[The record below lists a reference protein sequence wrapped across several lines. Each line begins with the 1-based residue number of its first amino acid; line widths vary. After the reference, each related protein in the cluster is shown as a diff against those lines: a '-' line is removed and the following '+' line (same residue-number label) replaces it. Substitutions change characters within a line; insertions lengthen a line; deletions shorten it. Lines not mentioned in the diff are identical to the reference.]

1 MQTFLEENMNKKV
14 IKDLCF
20 LFILY
25 ILVFFM
31 LSYVGKFLFKN
42 FYNYYY
48 TLFVKYNGI
57 FGILLFLLFIIIFYL
72 FYSKDLKIIFTYK
85 KLNFSFVV
93 KGLIYLSSIMMIYY
107 IIYFIFDNAFL
118 FNFFKYFNDVLTG
131 KKNITIYDILILEK
145 SLKPRFEPFMLI
157 GSVIFGPIFEEIL
170 YRGLMYNKLK
180 EISNAFIGVLI
191 SSILFALLHIPK
203 YGFGIN
209 TFFLFLV
216 GILLAYCYEKTDNI
230 YVPILVH
237 SINNFFIFLFNYV
250 YFYFLIVIYFI
261 IFIAGII
268 IAIQEIKKHLKVRKT
283 FNLVQSDSP
292 SQD

>member
-1 MQTFLEENMNKKV
+1 MNKKI
-14 IKDLCF
+14 IKDLCI

-48 TLFVKYNGI
+48 ILFVKYNGI

-118 FNFFKYFNDVLTG
+118 FNFFKYFNDVLTD

-145 SLKPRFEPFMLI
+145 LQRPRFEPFMLI
-157 GSVIFGPIFEEIL
+157 ATVIISPIFEEIL
-170 YRGLMYNKLK
+170 YRGLLYNKLK
-180 EISNAFIGVLI
+180 EISNVFIAVFI
-191 SSILFALLHIPK
+191 SSILFAFLHIPG
-203 YGFGIN
+203 YGFNIKM
-209 TFFLFLV
+209 FSLV
-216 GILLAYCYEKTDNI
+216 LDGILLTYCYEKTDNI

-237 SINNFFIFLFNYV
+237 SINNFFIFLFKYV

-261 IFIAGII
+261 IFIAGIM
-268 IAIQEIKKHLKVRKT
+268 IAIQEIKKHLKARKT
-283 FNLVQSDSP
+283 FNLVQSASL
-292 SQD
+292 SESEK

>member
-1 MQTFLEENMNKKV
+1 MNKKI
-14 IKDLCF
+14 IKDLCI

-25 ILVFFM
+25 ILVFYIN
-31 LSYVGKFLFKN
+31 SYIHKFLLNN
-42 FYNYYY
+42 FYNCYYA
-48 TLFVKYNGI
+48 LFGKYNKI
-57 FGILLFLLFIIIFYL
+57 VDLLISLLFIIVLYL
-72 FYSKDLKIIFTYK
+72 LYLKEMKIIFTYK
-85 KLNFSFVV
+85 KLNFFFIV
-93 KGLIYLSSIMMIYY
+93 KSLIYILSIGMIYY

-118 FNFFKYFNDVLTG
+118 FNFFKYFNDILSG

-145 SLKPRFEPFMLI
+145 SLRPCFEPFMFI
-157 GSVIFGPIFEEIL
+157 ATVIISPIFEEIL

-191 SSILFALLHIPK
+191 SSILFAFLHIPK

-268 IAIQEIKKHLKVRKT
+268 IAIQEIKKYLKVRKT

>member
-1 MQTFLEENMNKKV
+1 MNKK
-14 IKDLCF
+14 IMKDLCI

-25 ILVFFM
+25 IFVFFII
-31 LSYVGKFLFKN
+31 SYTGKFLFKN

-48 TLFVKYNGI
+48 ALFVKYNGI

-72 FYSKDLKIIFTYK
+72 FYSKDLKIIFIYK
-85 KLNFSFVV
+85 KLNFSFIV
-93 KGLIYLSSIMMIYY
+93 KILIYILSTRMIYY

-216 GILLAYCYEKTDNI
+216 GILLAYCYEKSNNI
-230 YVPILVH
+230 YVTIFVH

-250 YFYFLIVIYFI
+250 YFYFLIIIYFI
-261 IFIAGII
+261 IFIAGIM
-268 IAIQEIKKHLKVRKT
+268 IAIQEIKKHLKARKT
-283 FNLVQSDSP
+283 FNLVQSDFP

>member
-1 MQTFLEENMNKKV
+1 MEENINKKV
-14 IKDLCF
+14 IKDLCI

-25 ILVFFM
+25 FFAFFI
-31 LSYVGKFLFKN
+31 LSYTGKFLFKN

-57 FGILLFLLFIIIFYL
+57 FGSLLFLLFIIIFYL
-72 FYSKDLKIIFTYK
+72 FYSKDLKIIFIYK
-85 KLNFSFVV
+85 KLNFSVII
-93 KGLIYLSSIMMIYY
+93 KGMIYLSSITMIYY
-107 IIYFIFDNAFL
+107 IIQFIFDNAFL

-145 SLKPRFEPFMLI
+145 LQRPRFEPFMLI
-157 GSVIFGPIFEEIL
+157 ATVIISPIFEEIL
-170 YRGLMYNKLK
+170 YRGLLYNKLK
-180 EISNAFIGVLI
+180 EISNVFIAVFI
-191 SSILFALLHIPK
+191 SSILFAFLHIPG
-203 YGFGIN
+203 YGFNIKM
-209 TFFLFLV
+209 FSLV
-216 GILLAYCYEKTDNI
+216 LDGILLTYCYEKTDNI

-268 IAIQEIKKHLKVRKT
+268 IAIQEIKKHLKARKT
-283 FNLVQSDSP
+283 FNLVQSASL
-292 SQD
+292 SESEK

>member
-1 MQTFLEENMNKKV
+1 MNKKI
-14 IKDLCF
+14 IKELWF

-48 TLFVKYNGI
+48 ILFVKYNGI

-107 IIYFIFDNAFL
+107 IIYFIFDNSFL
-118 FNFFKYFNDVLTG
+118 FIFFKYFNDVLTG

-145 SLKPRFEPFMLI
+145 LQRPRFEPFMLI
-157 GSVIFGPIFEEIL
+157 ATVIISPIFEEIL
-170 YRGLMYNKLK
+170 YRGLLYNKLK
-180 EISNAFIGVLI
+180 EISNVFIAVFI
-191 SSILFALLHIPK
+191 SSILFAFLHIPG
-203 YGFGIN
+203 YGFNIKM
-209 TFFLFLV
+209 FSLV
-216 GILLAYCYEKTDNI
+216 LDGILLTYCYEKTDNI

-237 SINNFFIFLFNYV
+237 SINNFFIFLFKYV

-261 IFIAGII
+261 IFIAGIM
-268 IAIQEIKKHLKVRKT
+268 IAIQEIKKHLKARKT
-283 FNLVQSDSP
+283 FNLVQSASL
-292 SQD
+292 SESEK

>member
-1 MQTFLEENMNKKV
+1 MNKKV
-14 IKDLCF
+14 IKDLCI
-20 LFILY
+20 LFMLY
-25 ILVFFM
+25 ILVFYIN
-31 LSYVGKFLFKN
+31 SYIHKFLLNN
-42 FYNYYY
+42 FYNCYYA
-48 TLFVKYNGI
+48 LFGKYNKI
-57 FGILLFLLFIIIFYL
+57 VDLLISLLFIIVLYL
-72 FYSKDLKIIFTYK
+72 LYLKEMKIIFTYK
-85 KLNFSFVV
+85 KLNFFFIV
-93 KGLIYLSSIMMIYY
+93 KSLIYILSIGMIYY

-145 SLKPRFEPFMLI
+145 SLRPCFEPFMFI
-157 GSVIFGPIFEEIL
+157 ATVIISPIFEEIL

-216 GILLAYCYEKTDNI
+216 GILLTYCYEKTDNI

-250 YFYFLIVIYFI
+250 YFYFLIIIYFI

-268 IAIQEIKKHLKVRKT
+268 IAIQEIKKYLKVRKT

>member
-1 MQTFLEENMNKKV
+1 MNKKI
-14 IKDLCF
+14 IKDLCI

-48 TLFVKYNGI
+48 ILFVKYNGI

-107 IIYFIFDNAFL
+107 IIYFIFDNSFL

-145 SLKPRFEPFMLI
+145 LQRPRFEPFMLI
-157 GSVIFGPIFEEIL
+157 ATVIISPIFEEIL
-170 YRGLMYNKLK
+170 YRGLLYNKLK
-180 EISNAFIGVLI
+180 EISNVFIAVFI
-191 SSILFALLHIPK
+191 SSILFAFLHIPG
-203 YGFGIN
+203 YGFNIKM
-209 TFFLFLV
+209 FSLV
-216 GILLAYCYEKTDNI
+216 LDGILLTYCYEKTDNI

-237 SINNFFIFLFNYV
+237 SINNFFIFLFKYV

-261 IFIAGII
+261 IFIIGII
-268 IAIQEIKKHLKVRKT
+268 IAIQEIKKHLKARKT
-283 FNLVQSDSP
+283 FNLVQSASL
-292 SQD
+292 SESEK

>member
-1 MQTFLEENMNKKV
+1 MNKKI
-14 IKDLCF
+14 IKDLCI

-31 LSYVGKFLFKN
+31 LSYAGKFLFKN

-48 TLFVKYNGI
+48 ILFVKYNGI
-57 FGILLFLLFIIIFYL
+57 FGSLLFLLFIIIFYL

-93 KGLIYLSSIMMIYY
+93 KGLIYLSSIMTIYY
-107 IIYFIFDNAFL
+107 IISFIFDNSFL
-118 FNFFKYFNDVLTG
+118 FNFFKYFNDILTG
-131 KKNITIYDILILEK
+131 KKNITVYDILVLEK
-145 SLKPRFEPFMLI
+145 LQKPRFEPFMLI
-157 GSVIFGPIFEEIL
+157 GTVIIGPIFEEIF
-170 YRGLMYNKLK
+170 YRGLLYNKLK
-180 EISNAFIGVLI
+180 QISNAFIAVFI
-191 SSILFALLHIPK
+191 SSILFAFLHIPG
-203 YGFGIN
+203 YGFNIKM
-209 TFFLFLV
+209 FSLV
-216 GILLAYCYEKTDNI
+216 LDGILLTYCYEKTNNI

-283 FNLVQSDSP
+283 FNLVQ
-292 SQD
+292 

>member
-1 MQTFLEENMNKKV
+1 MNKKI
-14 IKDLCF
+14 IKDLCI

-25 ILVFFM
+25 IFVFFII
-31 LSYVGKFLFKN
+31 SYTGKFLFKN

-48 TLFVKYNGI
+48 TLFGKYNKI
-57 FGILLFLLFIIIFYL
+57 VDLLISLLFIIVLYL
-72 FYSKDLKIIFTYK
+72 LYLKEMKIIFTYK
-85 KLNFSFVV
+85 KLNFFFIV
-93 KGLIYLSSIMMIYY
+93 KSLIYILSIGMIYY

-118 FNFFKYFNDVLTG
+118 FNFFKYFNDILSG

-145 SLKPRFEPFMLI
+145 SLRPCFEPFMFI
-157 GSVIFGPIFEEIL
+157 ATVIISPIFEEIL

-216 GILLAYCYEKTDNI
+216 GILLAYCYEKSNNI
-230 YVPILVH
+230 YVPIFVH

-250 YFYFLIVIYFI
+250 YFYFLIIIYFI

-268 IAIQEIKKHLKVRKT
+268 IAIQEIKKHLKARKT
-283 FNLVQSDSP
+283 FNLVQSDFP

>member
-1 MQTFLEENMNKKV
+1 MNKKV
-14 IKDLCF
+14 IKDLCI
-20 LFILY
+20 LFMLY
-25 ILVFFM
+25 ILVFYIN
-31 LSYVGKFLFKN
+31 SYIHKFLLNN
-42 FYNYYY
+42 FYNCYYA
-48 TLFVKYNGI
+48 LFGKYNKI
-57 FGILLFLLFIIIFYL
+57 VDLLISLLFIIVLYL
-72 FYSKDLKIIFTYK
+72 LYLKEMKIIFTYK
-85 KLNFSFVV
+85 KLNFFFIV
-93 KGLIYLSSIMMIYY
+93 KSLIYILSIGMIYY

-118 FNFFKYFNDVLTG
+118 FNFFKYFNDILSG

-145 SLKPRFEPFMLI
+145 SLRPCFEPFMFI
-157 GSVIFGPIFEEIL
+157 ATVIISPIFEEIL

-216 GILLAYCYEKTDNI
+216 GILLAYCYEKSNNI
-230 YVPILVH
+230 YVPIFVH

-250 YFYFLIVIYFI
+250 YFYFLIIIYFI

-268 IAIQEIKKHLKVRKT
+268 IAIQEIKKHLKARKT
-283 FNLVQSDSP
+283 FNLVQSASL
-292 SQD
+292 SESEK

>member
-1 MQTFLEENMNKKV
+1 MNKKV
-14 IKDLCF
+14 IKDLCI
-20 LFILY
+20 LFMLY
-25 ILVFFM
+25 ILVFYIN
-31 LSYVGKFLFKN
+31 SYIHKFLLNN
-42 FYNYYY
+42 FYNCYYALY
-48 TLFVKYNGI
+48 GKYNKI
-57 FGILLFLLFIIIFYL
+57 VDLLISLLFIIVLYL
-72 FYSKDLKIIFTYK
+72 LYLKEMKIIFTYK
-85 KLNFSFVV
+85 KLNFFFIV
-93 KGLIYLSSIMMIYY
+93 KSLIYILSIGMIYY

-216 GILLAYCYEKTDNI
+216 GILLAYCYEKSNNI
-230 YVPILVH
+230 YVTIFVH

-250 YFYFLIVIYFI
+250 YFYFLIIIYFI
-261 IFIAGII
+261 IFIAGIM
-268 IAIQEIKKHLKVRKT
+268 IAIQEIKKHLKARKT
-283 FNLVQSDSP
+283 FNLVQSASL
-292 SQD
+292 SESEK

>member
-1 MQTFLEENMNKKV
+1 MEENINKKV
-14 IKDLCF
+14 IKDLCI

-25 ILVFFM
+25 FFAFFI
-31 LSYVGKFLFKN
+31 LSYAGKFLFKN

-57 FGILLFLLFIIIFYL
+57 FGSLLFLLFIIIFYL
-72 FYSKDLKIIFTYK
+72 FYSKDLKIIFIYK
-85 KLNFSFVV
+85 KLNFSVII
-93 KGLIYLSSIMMIYY
+93 KGMIYLSSITMIYY
-107 IIYFIFDNAFL
+107 IISFIFDNSFL

-131 KKNITIYDILILEK
+131 KKNITVYDILVLEK
-145 SLKPRFEPFMLI
+145 LQRPRFEPFMLI
-157 GSVIFGPIFEEIL
+157 GTVIIGPIFEEIF
-170 YRGLMYNKLK
+170 YRGLLYNKLK
-180 EISNAFIGVLI
+180 EISNAFIAVFI
-191 SSILFALLHIPK
+191 SSILFAFLHIPG
-203 YGFGIN
+203 YGFNIKM
-209 TFFLFLV
+209 FSLV
-216 GILLAYCYEKTDNI
+216 LDGILLTYCYEKTDNI

>member
-1 MQTFLEENMNKKV
+1 MNKKI
-14 IKDLCF
+14 IKDLCI

-48 TLFVKYNGI
+48 ILFVKYNGI
-57 FGILLFLLFIIIFYL
+57 FGSLLFLLFIIIFYL
-72 FYSKDLKIIFTYK
+72 FYSKDLKIIFIYK
-85 KLNFSFVV
+85 KLNFSFIV
-93 KGLIYLSSIMMIYY
+93 KILIYILSTRMIYY

-191 SSILFALLHIPK
+191 PSILFAFLHIPK

-209 TFFLFLV
+209 MFFLFLA
-216 GILLAYCYEKTDNI
+216 GILLSYCYEKTNNI
-230 YVPILVH
+230 YVPIFVH

-261 IFIAGII
+261 IFIIGIM
-268 IAIQEIKKHLKVRKT
+268 IAIQEIKKYLKVRKT

>member
-1 MQTFLEENMNKKV
+1 MNKKI
-14 IKDLCF
+14 IKDLCI

-48 TLFVKYNGI
+48 ILFVKYNGI

-85 KLNFSFVV
+85 KINFSFIV
-93 KGLIYLSSIMMIYY
+93 KILIYILSTRMIYY

-216 GILLAYCYEKTDNI
+216 GILLAYCYEKSNNI
-230 YVPILVH
+230 YVPIFVH

-250 YFYFLIVIYFI
+250 YFYFLIIIYFI
-261 IFIAGII
+261 IFIAGIM

-283 FNLVQSDSP
+283 FNLVQSASL
-292 SQD
+292 SESEK

>member
-1 MQTFLEENMNKKV
+1 MNKKV
-14 IKDLCF
+14 IKDLCI
-20 LFILY
+20 LFMLY
-25 ILVFFM
+25 ILVFYIN
-31 LSYVGKFLFKN
+31 SYIHKFLLNN
-42 FYNYYY
+42 FYNCYYA
-48 TLFVKYNGI
+48 LFGKYNKI
-57 FGILLFLLFIIIFYL
+57 VDLLISLLFIIVLYL
-72 FYSKDLKIIFTYK
+72 LYLKEMKIIFTYK
-85 KLNFSFVV
+85 KLNFFFIV
-93 KGLIYLSSIMMIYY
+93 KSLIYILSIGMIYY

-118 FNFFKYFNDVLTG
+118 FNFFKYFNDILTG

-203 YGFGIN
+203 YGFGTN

-216 GILLAYCYEKTDNI
+216 GILLAYCYEKTNNI
-230 YVPILVH
+230 YVPILIH
-237 SINNFFIFLFNYV
+237 SINNFFIFLFRYV

-261 IFIAGII
+261 VFI
-268 IAIQEIKKHLKVRKT
+268 IALIILIIDIGKYVKMRKSLKI
-283 FNLVQSDSP
+283 
-292 SQD
+292 

>member
-1 MQTFLEENMNKKV
+1 MNKKV
-14 IKDLCF
+14 IKDLCI
-20 LFILY
+20 LFMLY
-25 ILVFFM
+25 ILVFYIN
-31 LSYVGKFLFKN
+31 SYIHKFLLNN
-42 FYNYYY
+42 FYNCYYA
-48 TLFVKYNGI
+48 LFGKYNKI
-57 FGILLFLLFIIIFYL
+57 VDLLISLLFIIVLYL
-72 FYSKDLKIIFTYK
+72 LYLKEMKIIFTYK
-85 KLNFSFVV
+85 KLNFFFIV
-93 KGLIYLSSIMMIYY
+93 KSLIYILSIGMIYY

-118 FNFFKYFNDVLTG
+118 FNFFKYFNDILSG

-145 SLKPRFEPFMLI
+145 SLRPCFEPFMFI
-157 GSVIFGPIFEEIL
+157 ATVIISPIFEEIL

-209 TFFLFLV
+209 MFFLFLV
-216 GILLAYCYEKTDNI
+216 GILLSYCYEKTNNI
-230 YVPILVH
+230 YILILVH
-237 SINNFFIFLFNYV
+237 SISNFFIFLFNYV

-268 IAIQEIKKHLKVRKT
+268 MAIQEIKKYVKVRKT

>member
-1 MQTFLEENMNKKV
+1 MNKKI
-14 IKDLCF
+14 IKDLCI

-25 ILVFFM
+25 IFVFFII
-31 LSYVGKFLFKN
+31 SYTGKFLFKN
-42 FYNYYY
+42 FYNRYY

-57 FGILLFLLFIIIFYL
+57 FSILLFLLFIIIFYL

-107 IIYFIFDNAFL
+107 IIQFIFDNAFL

-145 SLKPRFEPFMLI
+145 LQRPRFEPFMLI
-157 GSVIFGPIFEEIL
+157 ATVIISPIFEEIL

-180 EISNAFIGVLI
+180 QISNAFIAILI
-191 SSILFALLHIPK
+191 SSILFALLHIPG
-203 YGFGIN
+203 YGFNIKI
-209 TFFLFLV
+209 FCFVLD
-216 GILLAYCYEKTDNI
+216 GILLTYCYEKTDNI

-237 SINNFFIFLFNYV
+237 SVNNFFIFLFNYV

-261 IFIAGII
+261 IFIMAFII
-268 IAIQEIKKHLKVRKT
+268 LIIDIIKYVKVRKT

>member
-1 MQTFLEENMNKKV
+1 MNKKI
-14 IKDLCF
+14 IKDLCI

-25 ILVFFM
+25 ILVFYIN
-31 LSYVGKFLFKN
+31 SYIHKFLLNN
-42 FYNYYY
+42 FYNCYYA
-48 TLFVKYNGI
+48 LFGKYNKI
-57 FGILLFLLFIIIFYL
+57 VDLLISLLFIIILYL
-72 FYSKDLKIIFTYK
+72 LYLKEMKIIFTYK
-85 KLNFSFVV
+85 KLNFFFIV
-93 KGLIYLSSIMMIYY
+93 KSLIYISSIGMIYY

-118 FNFFKYFNDVLTG
+118 FNFFKYFNDILSG

-145 SLKPRFEPFMLI
+145 SLRPCFEPFMFI
-157 GSVIFGPIFEEIL
+157 ATVIISPIFEEIL

-216 GILLAYCYEKTDNI
+216 GILLAYCYEKSNNI
-230 YVPILVH
+230 YVPIFVH

-250 YFYFLIVIYFI
+250 YFYFLIIIYFI
-261 IFIAGII
+261 IFIAGIM
-268 IAIQEIKKHLKVRKT
+268 IAIQEIKKTPKSAEN
-283 FNLVQSDSP
+283 F
-292 SQD
+292 

>member
-1 MQTFLEENMNKKV
+1 MNKKI
-14 IKDLCF
+14 IKDLCI

-25 ILVFFM
+25 ILVFYIN
-31 LSYVGKFLFKN
+31 SYIHKFLLNN
-42 FYNYYY
+42 FYNCYYA
-48 TLFVKYNGI
+48 LFGKYNKI
-57 FGILLFLLFIIIFYL
+57 VDLLISLLFIIVLYL
-72 FYSKDLKIIFTYK
+72 LYLKEMKIIFTYK
-85 KLNFSFVV
+85 KLNFFFIV
-93 KGLIYLSSIMMIYY
+93 KSLIYILSIGMIYY

-118 FNFFKYFNDVLTG
+118 FNFFKYFNDILSG

-145 SLKPRFEPFMLI
+145 SLRPCFEPFMFI
-157 GSVIFGPIFEEIL
+157 ATVIISPIFEEIL

-216 GILLAYCYEKTDNI
+216 GILLAYCYEKSNNI
-230 YVPILVH
+230 YVPIFVH

-250 YFYFLIVIYFI
+250 YFYFLIIIYFI

-268 IAIQEIKKHLKVRKT
+268 IAIQEIKKYLKRRQILNEIQT
-283 FNLVQSDSP
+283 DTLPHIQE
-292 SQD
+292 

>member
-1 MQTFLEENMNKKV
+1 
-14 IKDLCF
+14 
-20 LFILY
+20 
-25 ILVFFM
+25 M

-48 TLFVKYNGI
+48 ILFVKYNGI

-85 KLNFSFVV
+85 KLNFSVII
-93 KGLIYLSSIMMIYY
+93 KGMIYLSSITMIYY
-107 IIYFIFDNAFL
+107 IISFIFDNSFL

-131 KKNITIYDILILEK
+131 KKNITVYDILVLEK
-145 SLKPRFEPFMLI
+145 LQRPRFEPFMLI
-157 GSVIFGPIFEEIL
+157 GTVIIGPIFEEIF
-170 YRGLMYNKLK
+170 YRGLLYNKLK

-250 YFYFLIVIYFI
+250 YFYFLIIIYFI

>member
-1 MQTFLEENMNKKV
+1 MNKKI
-14 IKDLCF
+14 IKDLCI

-72 FYSKDLKIIFTYK
+72 FYSKDLKIIFIYK
-85 KLNFSFVV
+85 KLNFSVII
-93 KGLIYLSSIMMIYY
+93 KGMIYLSSITMIYY
-107 IIYFIFDNAFL
+107 IIQFIFDNAFL

-209 TFFLFLV
+209 MFFLFLA
-216 GILLAYCYEKTDNI
+216 GILLSYCYEKTNNI
-230 YVPILVH
+230 YILILVH
-237 SINNFFIFLFNYV
+237 SISNFFIFLFNYV

>member
-1 MQTFLEENMNKKV
+1 MNKKI
-14 IKDLCF
+14 IKDLCI

-48 TLFVKYNGI
+48 ILFVKYNGI

-107 IIYFIFDNAFL
+107 IIYFIFDNSFL

-145 SLKPRFEPFMLI
+145 LQRPRFEPFMLI
-157 GSVIFGPIFEEIL
+157 ATVIISPIFEEIL

-180 EISNAFIGVLI
+180 EISNAFIAILI
-191 SSILFALLHIPK
+191 SSILFAFLHIPG
-203 YGFGIN
+203 YGFNIKM
-209 TFFLFLV
+209 FSLV
-216 GILLAYCYEKTDNI
+216 LGGILLTYCYEKTDNI

-237 SINNFFIFLFNYV
+237 SINNFFIFLFKYV

-261 IFIAGII
+261 IFIIGII
-268 IAIQEIKKHLKVRKT
+268 IAIQEIKKHLKARKT
-283 FNLVQSDSP
+283 FNLVQSASL
-292 SQD
+292 SESEK

>member
-1 MQTFLEENMNKKV
+1 MNKKI
-14 IKDLCF
+14 IKDLCI
-20 LFILY
+20 LFMLY
-25 ILVFFM
+25 ILVFYIN
-31 LSYVGKFLFKN
+31 SYIHKFLLNN
-42 FYNYYY
+42 FYNCYYA
-48 TLFVKYNGI
+48 LFGKYNKI
-57 FGILLFLLFIIIFYL
+57 VDLLISLLFIIVLYL
-72 FYSKDLKIIFTYK
+72 LYLKEMKIIFTYK
-85 KLNFSFVV
+85 KLNFFFIV
-93 KGLIYLSSIMMIYY
+93 KSLIYILSIGMIYY

-216 GILLAYCYEKTDNI
+216 GILLAYCYEKTNNI
-230 YVPILVH
+230 YVPIFVH

-261 IFIAGII
+261 IFIIGIM
-268 IAIQEIKKHLKVRKT
+268 IAIQEIKKYLKVRKT

>member
-1 MQTFLEENMNKKV
+1 MNKKI
-14 IKDLCF
+14 IKELWF

-48 TLFVKYNGI
+48 ALFGKYNGI
-57 FGILLFLLFIIIFYL
+57 VDLLVSLLFIIVLYL
-72 FYSKDLKIIFTYK
+72 LYLKEIKIIFTYK
-85 KLNFSFVV
+85 KINFFFVV
-93 KGLIYLSSIMMIYY
+93 KSLIYILSIGMIYY
-107 IIYFIFDNAFL
+107 IIYFIFDDSFL
-118 FNFFKYFNDVLTG
+118 FNFFKYFNDILSG

-145 SLKPRFEPFMLI
+145 SLRPCFEPFMFI
-157 GSVIFGPIFEEIL
+157 ATVIISPIFEEIL

-180 EISNAFIGVLI
+180 EIGNAFIGVLI

-216 GILLAYCYEKTDNI
+216 GVLLTYCYEKTDNI
-230 YVPILVH
+230 YVPIFVH

-250 YFYFLIVIYFI
+250 YFYFLIIIYFI

-268 IAIQEIKKHLKVRKT
+268 IAIQEIKKYLKRRQILNEV
-283 FNLVQSDSP
+283 
-292 SQD
+292 

>member
-1 MQTFLEENMNKKV
+1 MNKKV
-14 IKDLCF
+14 IKDLCI
-20 LFILY
+20 LFMLY
-25 ILVFFM
+25 ILVFYIN
-31 LSYVGKFLFKN
+31 SYIHKFLLNN
-42 FYNYYY
+42 FYNCYYA
-48 TLFVKYNGI
+48 LFGKYNKI
-57 FGILLFLLFIIIFYL
+57 VDLLISLLFIIVLYL
-72 FYSKDLKIIFTYK
+72 LYLKEMKIIFTYK
-85 KLNFSFVV
+85 KLNFFFIV
-93 KGLIYLSSIMMIYY
+93 KSLIYILSIGMIYY

-118 FNFFKYFNDVLTG
+118 FNFFKYFNDILSG

-145 SLKPRFEPFMLI
+145 SLRPCFEPFMFI
-157 GSVIFGPIFEEIL
+157 ATVIISPIFEEIL

-216 GILLAYCYEKTDNI
+216 GILLAYCYEKSNNI
-230 YVPILVH
+230 YVPIFVH

-250 YFYFLIVIYFI
+250 YFYFLIIIYFI

-283 FNLVQSDSP
+283 FNLVQPASLSE
-292 SQD
+292 SEK

>member
-1 MQTFLEENMNKKV
+1 MNKKV
-14 IKDLCF
+14 IKDLCI

-48 TLFVKYNGI
+48 ILFVKYNGI

-72 FYSKDLKIIFTYK
+72 FYLKDLKIIFTYK
-85 KLNFSFVV
+85 KLNFFFIV
-93 KGLIYLSSIMMIYY
+93 KSLIYILSIGMIYY

-216 GILLAYCYEKTDNI
+216 GILLAYCYEKSNNI
-230 YVPILVH
+230 YVPIFVH

-250 YFYFLIVIYFI
+250 YFYFLIIIYFI

-268 IAIQEIKKHLKVRKT
+268 IAIQEIKKYLKRRQILNEV
-283 FNLVQSDSP
+283 
-292 SQD
+292 

>member
-1 MQTFLEENMNKKV
+1 MNKKV
-14 IKDLCF
+14 IKDLCI
-20 LFILY
+20 LFMLY
-25 ILVFFM
+25 ILVFYIN
-31 LSYVGKFLFKN
+31 SYIHKFLLNN
-42 FYNYYY
+42 FYNCYYA
-48 TLFVKYNGI
+48 LFGKYNKI
-57 FGILLFLLFIIIFYL
+57 VDLLISLLFIIVLYL
-72 FYSKDLKIIFTYK
+72 LYLKEMKIIFTYK
-85 KLNFSFVV
+85 KLNFFFIV
-93 KGLIYLSSIMMIYY
+93 KSLIYILSIGMIYY

-118 FNFFKYFNDVLTG
+118 FNFFKYFNDILSG

-145 SLKPRFEPFMLI
+145 SLRPCFEPFMFI
-157 GSVIFGPIFEEIL
+157 ATVIISPIFEEIL

-216 GILLAYCYEKTDNI
+216 GILLTYCYEKTDNI
-230 YVPILVH
+230 YVPIFVH

-250 YFYFLIVIYFI
+250 YFYFLIIIYFI

-268 IAIQEIKKHLKVRKT
+268 IAIQEIKKYLKRRQILNEV
-283 FNLVQSDSP
+283 
-292 SQD
+292 

>member
-1 MQTFLEENMNKKV
+1 MNKKI
-14 IKDLCF
+14 IKDLCI

-25 ILVFFM
+25 ILVFYIN
-31 LSYVGKFLFKN
+31 SYIHKFLLNN
-42 FYNYYY
+42 FYNCYYA
-48 TLFVKYNGI
+48 LFGKYNKI
-57 FGILLFLLFIIIFYL
+57 VDLLISLLFIIILYL
-72 FYSKDLKIIFTYK
+72 LYLKEMKIIFTYK
-85 KLNFSFVV
+85 KLNFFFIV
-93 KGLIYLSSIMMIYY
+93 KSLIYILSIGMIYY

-118 FNFFKYFNDVLTG
+118 FNFFKYFNDILSG

-145 SLKPRFEPFMLI
+145 SLRPCFEPFMFI
-157 GSVIFGPIFEEIL
+157 ATVIISPIFEEIL

-216 GILLAYCYEKTDNI
+216 GILLAYCYEKSNNI

-250 YFYFLIVIYFI
+250 YFYFLIIIYFI
-261 IFIAGII
+261 IFIAGIM
-268 IAIQEIKKHLKVRKT
+268 IAIQEIKKTPKSAEN
-283 FNLVQSDSP
+283 F
-292 SQD
+292 

>member
-1 MQTFLEENMNKKV
+1 MNKKV
-14 IKDLCF
+14 IKDLCI

-48 TLFVKYNGI
+48 ILFVKYNGI

-72 FYSKDLKIIFTYK
+72 FYLKDLKIIFTYK
-85 KLNFSFVV
+85 KINFSFIV
-93 KGLIYLSSIMMIYY
+93 KILIYILSTRMIYY

-216 GILLAYCYEKTDNI
+216 GILLAYCYEKSNNI
-230 YVPILVH
+230 YVPIFVH

-250 YFYFLIVIYFI
+250 YFYFLIIIYFI

-268 IAIQEIKKHLKVRKT
+268 IAIQEIKKHLKRRQIL
-283 FNLVQSDSP
+283 NEVQTDTLP
-292 SQD
+292 HVQE

>member
-1 MQTFLEENMNKKV
+1 MNKKI
-14 IKDLCF
+14 IKDLCI
-20 LFILY
+20 LFILC

-48 TLFVKYNGI
+48 ILFVKYNGI
-57 FGILLFLLFIIIFYL
+57 FGSLLFLLFIIIFYL
-72 FYSKDLKIIFTYK
+72 FYSKDLKIIFIYK
-85 KLNFSFVV
+85 KLNFSFIV
-93 KGLIYLSSIMMIYY
+93 KILIYILSTRMIYY

-191 SSILFALLHIPK
+191 SSILFAFLHIPK

-209 TFFLFLV
+209 MFFLFLA
-216 GILLAYCYEKTDNI
+216 GILLSYCYEKTNNI
-230 YVPILVH
+230 YVPIFVH

-261 IFIAGII
+261 IFIIGIM
-268 IAIQEIKKHLKVRKT
+268 IAIQEIKKYLKVRKT

>member
-1 MQTFLEENMNKKV
+1 MNKKV
-14 IKDLCF
+14 IKDLCI
-20 LFILY
+20 LFMLY
-25 ILVFFM
+25 ILVFYIN
-31 LSYVGKFLFKN
+31 SYIHKFLLNN
-42 FYNYYY
+42 FYNCYYA
-48 TLFVKYNGI
+48 LFGKYNKI
-57 FGILLFLLFIIIFYL
+57 VDLLISLLFIIVLYL
-72 FYSKDLKIIFTYK
+72 LYLKEMKIIFTYK
-85 KLNFSFVV
+85 KLNFFFIV
-93 KGLIYLSSIMMIYY
+93 KSLIYILSIGMIYY
-107 IIYFIFDNAFL
+107 IIYFIFDNSFL
-118 FNFFKYFNDVLTG
+118 FNFFKYFNDILSG

-145 SLKPRFEPFMLI
+145 SLRPCFEPFMFI
-157 GSVIFGPIFEEIL
+157 ATVIISPIFEEIL

-230 YVPILVH
+230 YVPIFVH

-250 YFYFLIVIYFI
+250 YFYFLIIIYFI

>member
-1 MQTFLEENMNKKV
+1 MNKKI
-14 IKDLCF
+14 IKDLCI

-209 TFFLFLV
+209 MFFLFLA
-216 GILLAYCYEKTDNI
+216 GILLSYCYEKTNNI
-230 YVPILVH
+230 YILILVH
-237 SINNFFIFLFNYV
+237 SISNFFIFLFNYV

>member
-1 MQTFLEENMNKKV
+1 MEENINKKI
-14 IKDLCF
+14 IKDLCI

-57 FGILLFLLFIIIFYL
+57 FGSLLFLLFIIIFYL

-157 GSVIFGPIFEEIL
+157 GTVIIGPIFEEIL

-180 EISNAFIGVLI
+180 EISNVFIAVFI
-191 SSILFALLHIPK
+191 SSILFALLHIPG
-203 YGFGIN
+203 YGFNIKM
-209 TFFLFLV
+209 FSLV
-216 GILLAYCYEKTDNI
+216 LDGILLTYCYEKTDNI

-261 IFIAGII
+261 IFIMALII
-268 IAIQEIKKHLKVRKT
+268 LIIDIIKYVKVRKT
-283 FNLVQSDSP
+283 FNEVQTDTLA
-292 SQD
+292 

>member
-1 MQTFLEENMNKKV
+1 MNKKI
-14 IKDLCF
+14 IKDLCI

-48 TLFVKYNGI
+48 ILFVKYNGI
-57 FGILLFLLFIIIFYL
+57 FGSLLFLLFIIIFYL
-72 FYSKDLKIIFTYK
+72 FYSKDLKIIFIYK
-85 KLNFSFVV
+85 KLNFSFIV
-93 KGLIYLSSIMMIYY
+93 KILIYILSTRMIYY

-157 GSVIFGPIFEEIL
+157 DSVIFGPIFEEIL

-191 SSILFALLHIPK
+191 SSILFAFLHIPK

-209 TFFLFLV
+209 MFFLFLA
-216 GILLAYCYEKTDNI
+216 GILLSYCYEKTNNI
-230 YVPILVH
+230 YVPIFVH

-261 IFIAGII
+261 IFIIGIM
-268 IAIQEIKKHLKVRKT
+268 IAIQEIKKYLKVRKT

>member
-1 MQTFLEENMNKKV
+1 MNKKI
-14 IKDLCF
+14 IKDLCI

-48 TLFVKYNGI
+48 ILFVKYNGI

-107 IIYFIFDNAFL
+107 IIYFIFDNSFL

-145 SLKPRFEPFMLI
+145 LQRPRFEPFMLI
-157 GSVIFGPIFEEIL
+157 ATVIISPIFEEIL

-180 EISNAFIGVLI
+180 EISNAFIAILI
-191 SSILFALLHIPK
+191 SSILFAFLHIPG
-203 YGFGIN
+203 YGFNIKM
-209 TFFLFLV
+209 FSLV
-216 GILLAYCYEKTDNI
+216 LDGILLTYCYEKTDNI
-230 YVPILVH
+230 YVPIFVH

-250 YFYFLIVIYFI
+250 YFYFLIIIYFI
-261 IFIAGII
+261 IFIAGIM

-283 FNLVQSDSP
+283 FNLVQSASL
-292 SQD
+292 SESEK

>member
-1 MQTFLEENMNKKV
+1 MNKKV
-14 IKDLCF
+14 IKDLCI
-20 LFILY
+20 LFMLY
-25 ILVFFM
+25 ILVFYIN
-31 LSYVGKFLFKN
+31 SYIHKFLLNN
-42 FYNYYY
+42 FYNCYYA
-48 TLFVKYNGI
+48 LFGKYNKI
-57 FGILLFLLFIIIFYL
+57 VDLLISLLFIIVLYL
-72 FYSKDLKIIFTYK
+72 LYLKEMKIIFTYK
-85 KLNFSFVV
+85 KLNFFFIV
-93 KGLIYLSSIMMIYY
+93 KSLIYILSIGMIYY
-107 IIYFIFDNAFL
+107 IIYFIFDNSFL
-118 FNFFKYFNDVLTG
+118 FNFFKYFNDILSG

-145 SLKPRFEPFMLI
+145 SLRPRFEPFMFI
-157 GSVIFGPIFEEIL
+157 ATVIISPIFEEIL

-191 SSILFALLHIPK
+191 SSILFAFLHIPK

-250 YFYFLIVIYFI
+250 YFYFLIIIYFI